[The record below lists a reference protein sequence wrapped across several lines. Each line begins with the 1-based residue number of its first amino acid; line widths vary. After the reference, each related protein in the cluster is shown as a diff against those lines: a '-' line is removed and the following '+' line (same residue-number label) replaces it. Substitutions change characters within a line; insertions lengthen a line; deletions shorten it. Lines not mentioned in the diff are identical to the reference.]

1 MGGRAGRARN
11 GQSVLHSPLGLLDG
25 TTHQCKGLGK
35 PAHAETP
42 TQGRQSCLQGGGGG
56 ARPRWVG
63 GALGVAQV
71 VSCMGAPP
79 HEGRGWGGVQAAQAS
94 SCAARCRTCSSAHVP
109 RALPARAKRG
119 GRSYSRCWHN
129 SGVGQ
134 CPPLRGS
141 SSVGKS
147 EAFQARARAMN
158 LFRVKVCQS
167 QQSVRPRSTR
177 FVSPHAQALI
187 VCAGHI
193 DWSCA
198 DAAAADPTLSASV
211 GVNGNAGLSPSAGV
225 CCGSVAGTR
234 QASVVHQLWTPL
246 HDHGGRH

>member
-1 MGGRAGRARN
+1 VVER
-11 GQSVLHSPLGLLDG
+11 
-25 TTHQCKGLGK
+25 
-35 PAHAETP
+35 
-42 TQGRQSCLQGGGGG
+42 GGG
-56 ARPRWVG
+56 AC
-63 GALGVAQV
+63 GA
-71 VSCMGAPP
+71 CP
-79 HEGRGWGGVQAAQAS
+79 EGGGVQAAQAS

-119 GRSYSRCWHN
+119 GRSYSPCWHN

-147 EAFQARARAMN
+147 EACSSQSPGHEPFSSQSLSKSTKCTSTVHALCFPPRAGPH
-158 LFRVKVCQS
+158 RVRWPDRLVLHRRRRC
-167 QQSVRPRSTR
+167 R
-177 FVSPHAQALI
+177 PHAIRLGGREWQRWP
-187 VCAGHI
+187 V
-193 DWSCA
+193 
-198 DAAAADPTLSASV
+198 TL
-211 GVNGNAGLSPSAGV
+211 

>member
-1 MGGRAGRARN
+1 VVER
-11 GQSVLHSPLGLLDG
+11 
-25 TTHQCKGLGK
+25 
-35 PAHAETP
+35 
-42 TQGRQSCLQGGGGG
+42 GGG
-56 ARPRWVG
+56 ACGACPEWG
-63 GALGVAQV
+63 GA
-71 VSCMGAPP
+71 
-79 HEGRGWGGVQAAQAS
+79 QAAQAS

-187 VCAGHI
+187 VCAGQL

-198 DAAAADPTLSASV
+198 DAAAADPSLSAVV
-211 GVNGNAGLSPSAGV
+211 GVNGNAGLSPSAAAMSQAPGKPLWSTSFGRHFTTTAGGISLV
-225 CCGSVAGTR
+225 ADVASSYINSVWQDERGSV
-234 QASVVHQLWTPL
+234 P
-246 HDHGGRH
+246 DP